1 MRTGGDHPTAEH
13 AALALYLLGALDDVD
28 RVAFEAHL
36 AGCDECLSAAGEMGG
51 VTSAL
56 GGLDAADWD
65 DLAGLTPEFPLPP
78 GFGPPPDPAHATPP
92 ADLPPALA
100 PPADLPPADAPPA
113 DLTPAD
119 PPSTG
124 LPPGP
129 LSADPPPVGPPS
141 PTGSGQPAA
150 PVPVARP
157 PADSPP
163 PPPPAGGEPVTP
175 TADGGPAAAA
185 GSAPP
190 PALAA
195 DAGSPADVAPVPQS
209 GTPVAAPRRGDR
221 RGAGPRTTGRGAG
234 SRPGGDR
241 PATAPGPG
249 GTRPADPARRRRMVL
264 WGGVA
269 AALVAVV
276 LAGGIAAVTGFGD
289 RSGVVLTA
297 TGEAPA
303 EGVSLSVAITTD
315 EGRGSTIRITATGLR
330 QGLRY
335 RLFAVTRDGVT
346 HVVRDWT
353 ASTGPQEVTGELSLP
368 VADLAFVTVGLVDGT
383 AIVTAPISR

>member
-13 AALALYLLGALDDVD
+13 AALALYLLGALDDAD

-65 DLAGLTPEFPLPP
+65 DLVGLTPEFPLPP
-78 GFGPPPDPAHATPP
+78 GFGPPPDRARATPP

-119 PPSTG
+119 APSAG

-129 LSADPPPVGPPS
+129 LPADPPPVVPPS

-163 PPPPAGGEPVTP
+163 PAP

-185 GSAPP
+185 GSTPTPAP
-190 PALAA
+190 AA
-195 DAGSPADVAPVPQS
+195 DAGPLADVPPDPRS
-209 GTPVAAPRRGDR
+209 GTPVAAPRRGAR

-241 PATAPGPG
+241 PATALGPG

>member
-1 MRTGGDHPTAEH
+1 MRTGGEHPTAEH
-13 AALALYLLGALDDVD
+13 AALALYLLGALDDAD

-36 AGCDECLSAAGEMGG
+36 AGCDECLAAAAEMGG

-78 GFGPPPDPAHATPP
+78 GFGPPPDHGQAPTTPP
-92 ADLPPALA
+92 SAALPPVEPPPVDLPP
-100 PPADLPPADAPPA
+100 
-113 DLTPAD
+113 
-119 PPSTG
+119 
-124 LPPGP
+124 
-129 LSADPPPVGPPS
+129 
-141 PTGSGQPAA
+141 PTGSGEPAT
-150 PVPVARP
+150 PVARP
-157 PADSPP
+157 P
-163 PPPPAGGEPVTP
+163 V
-175 TADGGPAAAA
+175 GGPASAAA
-185 GSAPP
+185 P
-190 PALAA
+190 AA
-195 DAGSPADVAPVPQS
+195 DAEPLTDVPPDPQAGAPV
-209 GTPVAAPRRGDR
+209 GAPRRGGR

-241 PATAPGPG
+241 PATAAGTG
-249 GTRPADPARRRRMVL
+249 GTRPDDPVRRRRMVL

-276 LAGGIAAVTGFGD
+276 LAGGIAVVSGFGD

>member
-1 MRTGGDHPTAEH
+1 MRTGGDQPTAEH
-13 AALALYLLGALDDVD
+13 AALALYLLGALDDAD
-28 RVAFEAHL
+28 RVTFEAHL
-36 AGCDECLSAAGEMGG
+36 AGCDECLSMAGEMGG

-56 GGLDAADWD
+56 GGLDAADWE

-78 GFGPPPDPAHATPP
+78 EFGPPPDRAPTPP
-92 ADLPPALA
+92 AA
-100 PPADLPPADAPPA
+100 P
-113 DLTPAD
+113 TPAA
-119 PPSTG
+119 
-124 LPPGP
+124 L
-129 LSADPPPVGPPS
+129 
-141 PTGSGQPAA
+141 A

-163 PPPPAGGEPVTP
+163 PPTVDDAGA
-175 TADGGPAAAA
+175 TADAPAAE
-185 GSAPP
+185 P
-190 PALAA
+190 LT
-195 DAGSPADVAPVPQS
+195 DVAPVA
-209 GTPVAAPRRGDR
+209 TPRRGVR
-221 RGAGPRTTGRGAG
+221 RGTGPRTTGGGAG

-241 PATAPGPG
+241 PATASGTA
-249 GTRPADPARRRRMVL
+249 GTRPGDPARRRRMLL

-289 RSGVVLTA
+289 HSGVVLTA

>member
-1 MRTGGDHPTAEH
+1 MRTGGEHPTAEH
-13 AALALYLLGALDDVD
+13 AALALYLLGALDDAD

-36 AGCDECLSAAGEMGG
+36 AGCDECLAAAGEMGG

-78 GFGPPPDPAHATPP
+78 EFGPPPDR
-92 ADLPPALA
+92 
-100 PPADLPPADAPPA
+100 
-113 DLTPAD
+113 TPA
-119 PPSTG
+119 
-124 LPPGP
+124 
-129 LSADPPPVGPPS
+129 APPVGPPP
-141 PTGSGQPAA
+141 PTGSDQPAA

-163 PPPPAGGEPVTP
+163 PAPAAAGGPVTP
-175 TADGGPAAAA
+175 AADGGPATAA
-185 GSAPP
+185 GSAPT
-190 PALAA
+190 PAPTA
-195 DAGSPADVAPVPQS
+195 DAGPLADMPPDPQS
-209 GTPVAAPRRGDR
+209 GTPVAAPRRSAR

-241 PATAPGPG
+241 PATASGTG

-276 LAGGIAAVTGFGD
+276 LAGGTAVVTGLGD

>member
-13 AALALYLLGALDDVD
+13 ATLALYLLGALDDAD
-28 RVAFEAHL
+28 RVAFENHL
-36 AGCDECLSAAGEMGG
+36 AGCDECLAAAGEMGG

-78 GFGPPPDPAHATPP
+78 GFGPPADPRAHP
-92 ADLPPALA
+92 AP
-100 PPADLPPADAPPA
+100 
-113 DLTPAD
+113 PAD
-119 PPSTG
+119 PPSSG

-129 LSADPPPVGPPS
+129 LSVDPPPAGPPS
-141 PTGSGQPAA
+141 STGSGRPAA

-157 PADSPP
+157 PAD
-163 PPPPAGGEPVTP
+163 PPPAPA
-175 TADGGPAAAA
+175 ADGGPVTPAADGGPPAPA
-185 GSAPP
+185 GSDLP
-190 PALAA
+190 PAPAA
-195 DAGSPADVAPVPQS
+195 DTGPPADVAPVPQS

-249 GTRPADPARRRRMVL
+249 GTRPADPARRRRTVL
-264 WGGVA
+264 WAGVA

>member
-1 MRTGGDHPTAEH
+1 MRTGGEHPTAEH
-13 AALALYLLGALDDVD
+13 AALALYLLGALDDAE

-36 AGCDECLSAAGEMGG
+36 AGCDECLAAAGEMGG

-78 GFGPPPDPAHATPP
+78 EFGPPPDRAQVAPP
-92 ADLPPALA
+92 AGLPPAA
-100 PPADLPPADAPPA
+100 PPSAGP
-113 DLTPAD
+113 
-119 PPSTG
+119 
-124 LPPGP
+124 PPGP
-129 LSADPPPVGPPS
+129 PSADPPPVGPPS
-141 PTGSGQPAA
+141 PTGSGGPTA

-163 PPPPAGGEPVTP
+163 P
-175 TADGGPAAAA
+175 
-185 GSAPP
+185 
-190 PALAA
+190 
-195 DAGSPADVAPVPQS
+195 ADVPPDPQS
-209 GTPVAAPRRGDR
+209 GTPVAAPRPSAR

-241 PATAPGPG
+241 PATASGTG
-249 GTRPADPARRRRMVL
+249 GTRPAGPARRRRMVL

-276 LAGGIAAVTGFGD
+276 LAGGTAVVTGLGD

-335 RLFAVTRDGVT
+335 RLFAVTRDGAT

>member
-1 MRTGGDHPTAEH
+1 MRTGGEHPTAEH
-13 AALALYLLGALDDVD
+13 AALALYLLGALDDAD

-78 GFGPPPDPAHATPP
+78 EFGPPPDRAQAPATPP
-92 ADLPPALA
+92 PVDPLSGG
-100 PPADLPPADAPPA
+100 
-113 DLTPAD
+113 
-119 PPSTG
+119 PPSV
-124 LPPGP
+124 
-129 LSADPPPVGPPS
+129 DPPP
-141 PTGSGQPAA
+141 PTGSGEPATPVPVARPPADEPAA

-157 PADSPP
+157 PADSLP
-163 PPPPAGGEPVTP
+163 TSP
-175 TADGGPAAAA
+175 TADGGPVTAD
-185 GSAPP
+185 GPAP
-190 PALAA
+190 AV
-195 DAGSPADVAPVPQS
+195 DAEPLTEVP
-209 GTPVAAPRRGDR
+209 PVAAPRRGAR

-241 PATAPGPG
+241 PATASGTG
-249 GTRPADPARRRRMVL
+249 GTRPADPSRRRRMVL

-276 LAGGIAAVTGFGD
+276 LAGGIAVVSGFGD

>member
-1 MRTGGDHPTAEH
+1 MRTGGEPPTAEH
-13 AALALYLLGALDDVD
+13 AALALYLLGALDDAD

-78 GFGPPPDPAHATPP
+78 GYGPPPDRAPAVPP
-92 ADLPPALA
+92 ADPPTAAAL
-100 PPADLPPADAPPA
+100 PADLPPAD
-113 DLTPAD
+113 
-119 PPSTG
+119 PPSPG
-124 LPPGP
+124 PPPGP

-141 PTGSGQPAA
+141 PTGSGRPAA
-150 PVPVARP
+150 PVPLARP
-157 PADSPP
+157 PAGSPP
-163 PPPPAGGEPVTP
+163 PAPPADGEPVTP
-175 TADGGPAAAA
+175 TADGVPATVA
-185 GSAPP
+185 GSTPTP
-190 PALAA
+190 A
-195 DAGSPADVAPVPQS
+195 DAGPLADVPPAPRS
-209 GTPVAAPRRGDR
+209 GTPVVAPRRGDR

-241 PATAPGPG
+241 PATAPGTG

-276 LAGGIAAVTGFGD
+276 LAGGTAVVDGFGD